1 MSNQPIQ
8 WSKKQ
13 IREQL
18 EVVKGNLPPT
28 KVIENAKWLNSITKK
43 WSSGN
48 IWIHRDRIVY
58 VGSDMPSCTDG
69 TDIENVN
76 GAPVVPGYIEHHA
89 HPFQLYHPLSLARYA
104 SERGTTTLIS
114 DNMKLFL
121 HLPKKK
127 AFTFIEELQK
137 SPVLM
142 LWWARYDA
150 QTALNEHDKYFSYK
164 NVMDWL
170 HHPYVVQG
178 GELTDWPSVLH
189 GDDAMLQW
197 MQETKA
203 KGMPIEGHL
212 PGAGEKT
219 LTQMALAGVDCDHEA
234 MTGEEL
240 LRRLNL
246 GYTCSMRYSSIRPDL
261 PGLLDTVRE
270 EGLSSSD
277 KLLMTTDGSP
287 PKVMQEGVM
296 DRVIQ
301 LAIDKDIPFIDA
313 INMCTYN
320 VARHYRLDHV
330 LGMIAPGRLANIN
343 ILQSETDPTP
353 VSVLGKGEWIVK
365 DNEVLNHIPDPEWP
379 RFGFKPFTLSWDLT
393 MEDLQFSMPLGIE
406 MVNDVIMKPYR
417 PEVDLM
423 SDEIGG
429 KKDECYFVL
438 ADRHGKWRVNTVIK
452 GFADSLYGMASSYSN
467 TGDIILIGKS
477 KEGLLDAFQ
486 ALKNQG
492 GGIVVVGQEGTEAS
506 IPLVINGALS
516 DKELKDI
523 AAEEEHLVRVL
534 SEKGYAYGDPVYS
547 LLFFSATHLPYVRVT
562 QKGIYDVKQK
572 KVLFPS
578 IMR

>member
-1 MSNQPIQ
+1 MQPIQ
-8 WSKKQ
+8 WSKKE
-13 IREQL
+13 IREQM

-28 KVIENAKWLNSITKK
+28 KLIQNATWLNSVTKK
-43 WSSGN
+43 WQKGH
-48 IWIHRDRIVY
+48 IWIHHDRIVY
-58 VGSDMPSCTDG
+58 VGKEMPAQLQGVEVTDVG
-69 TDIENVN
+69 

-104 SERGTTTLIS
+104 SERGTTTLIN

-121 HLPKKK
+121 HFTKKK
-127 AFTFIEELQK
+127 AFTLLEELQK
-137 SPVLM
+137 TPVLM
-142 LWWARYDA
+142 LWWARFDP
-150 QTALNEHDKYFSYK
+150 QTALKDHDRFFSYA

-178 GELTDWPSVLH
+178 GELTDWPSVLN

-203 KGMPIEGHL
+203 KNMPIEGHL

-240 LRRLNL
+240 IRRLNL
-246 GYTCSMRYSSIRPDL
+246 GYTCSLRYSSIRPDL
-261 PGLLDTVRE
+261 PDLLDTVRE
-270 EGLSSSD
+270 EGLSSCD
-277 KLLMTTDGSP
+277 KILMTTDGSP

-296 DRVIQ
+296 DRLIQ
-301 LAIDKDIPFIDA
+301 IAVNKEIPFIDA
-313 INMCTYN
+313 VNMCTYN
-320 VARHYRLDHV
+320 VARHYKMDH
-330 LGMIAPGRLANIN
+330 LIGIIAPGRLANVN
-343 ILQSETDPTP
+343 VLDSEQNPLP
-353 VSVLGKGEWIVK
+353 VSVMGKGKWIVR
-365 DNEVLNHIPDPEWP
+365 DHEAQTTIPDPDWAQL
-379 RFGFKPFTLSWDLT
+379 GFKPFELDWDLT
-393 MEDLQFSMPLGIE
+393 EEDLQFSMPLGLE

-417 PEVDLM
+417 PSLDM
-423 SDEIGG
+423 SLHTIPEER
-429 KKDECYFVL
+429 DECFFVL
-438 ADRHGKWRVNTVIK
+438 VDRHGEWRVNTVIK
-452 GFADSLYGMASSYSN
+452 GFANRLNGLASSYSN

-477 KEGLLDAFQ
+477 KQGLLDAFN

-492 GGIVVVGQEGTEAS
+492 GGMAIVEEGGS
-506 IPLVINGALS
+506 VKGRIPLPLNGALS
-516 DKELKDI
+516 DKELVDI
-523 AAEEEHLVRVL
+523 AKEEEHFMNVL
-534 SEKGYAYGDPVYS
+534 QQKGYRYSDPVYS